1 MLAEVEVVGV
11 AGAERAKIAA
21 PHAPVVKDRH
31 VEEPLV
37 VEHAQKKVCTEEAKQ
52 SVRLLEECQLIKK
65 DASGKYVLTESAIT
79 TGDRT
84 SKLALRGFHQHCLK
98 LAADKVFQMQFALFQ
113 VDGKK

>member
-1 MLAEVEVVGV
+1 LLAEVEVVVV
-11 AGAERAKIAA
+11 AGAEHAKIAA
-21 PHAPVVKDRH
+21 PHTPVVKDRH

-37 VEHAQKKVCTEEAKQ
+37 VEHAQKEVCTEEAKQ

-84 SKLALRGFHQHCLK
+84 SNSPC
-98 LAADKVFQMQFALFQ
+98 AASTSIA
-113 VDGKK
+113 